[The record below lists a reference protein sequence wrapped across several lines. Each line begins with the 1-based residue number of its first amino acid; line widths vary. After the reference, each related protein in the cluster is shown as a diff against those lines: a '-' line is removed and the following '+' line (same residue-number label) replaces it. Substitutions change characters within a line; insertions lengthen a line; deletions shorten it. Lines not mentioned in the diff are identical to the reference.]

1 MKNEWDWMLVKE
13 VDEKGDDSMSIR
25 KIIGKIT
32 SPFFV
37 PLRKLVVWGDKKFG
51 TCDMKLAIEPR
62 WVHELDGFADIDDI
76 PQISELM
83 QKVSKDKV
91 NVQGLVAEEEFRD
104 TLSYSGHKE

>member
-1 MKNEWDWMLVKE
+1 
-13 VDEKGDDSMSIR
+13 MSIR
-25 KIIGKIT
+25 QIIGKIT

-37 PLRKLVVWGDKKFG
+37 PLRKLVVWGDKNFG
-51 TCDMKLAIEPR
+51 TCDMKLSIEPR
-62 WVHELDGFADIDDI
+62 YHALDGFADMDDI

-104 TLSYSGHKE
+104 TLSYSGHKD